1 MRAGREIARGDSKR
15 EVDLVD
21 ATDPEHMQMA
31 EVKSSRMY
39 HGKYARALNAVGDD
53 LGVAAENRSVVALVE
68 SSYRAPEASVVS
80 AEDLL
85 LDAERFDTTER

>member
-1 MRAGREIARGDSKR
+1 MLFRS
-15 EVDLVD
+15 
-21 ATDPEHMQMA
+21 
-31 EVKSSRMY
+31 
-39 HGKYARALNAVGDD
+39 LNAVGDD